1 MLIRESIHDLAQKS
15 KNELTRDE
23 KQMLKAANRVRITY
37 QVWPD
42 GETKTILWINQY
54 FVQIGALE
62 AILLVLLWLGVNI
75 VWLAPLIVAMFFLFF
90 RWWGGDKKLMKRYV
104 AGDYRNKEVPNEFKI

>member
-1 MLIRESIHDLAQKS
+1 MLIRESIHNLATKP

-23 KQMLKAANRVRITY
+23 KQMLKAANRIKIAY
-37 QVWPD
+37 QVWPHP
-42 GETKTILWINQY
+42 EQKTIFWINQY
-54 FVQIGALE
+54 FVVIGAIE

-90 RWWGGDKKLMKRYV
+90 RWWRADKKLMKRYV
-104 AGDYRNKEVPNEFKI
+104 AGNYRDKEVPNEYK

>member
-1 MLIRESIHDLAQKS
+1 MLIRESIHDLAMKP

-23 KQMLKAANRVRITY
+23 KQMLKAANRIKITY
-37 QVWPD
+37 QVWPHP
-42 GETKTILWINQY
+42 EQKTILWINQY

-75 VWLAPLIVAMFFLFF
+75 VWLAPLIMAMFFLFF
-90 RWWGGDKKLMKRYV
+90 RWWSGDKKLMRRYV
-104 AGDYRNKEVPNEFKI
+104 VGNYRDKEVADECKN